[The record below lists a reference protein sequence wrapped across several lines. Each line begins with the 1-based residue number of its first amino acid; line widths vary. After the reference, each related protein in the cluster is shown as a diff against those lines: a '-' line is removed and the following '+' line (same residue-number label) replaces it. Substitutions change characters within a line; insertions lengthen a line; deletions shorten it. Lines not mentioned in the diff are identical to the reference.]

1 MAETYTPIEMLGKLV
16 SFDTTSAFSN
26 MELIDFVR
34 GYLADYGVEAQV
46 LPNEDGTKANLFAT
60 IGPSKPGGVALSG
73 HTDVVPVVGQPWDT
87 NPFEVVEKGTRLYG
101 RGTCDMKAFSAT
113 ALALVPEMV
122 AKPLQRPL
130 HFCLSYD
137 EEVGCL
143 GAPGMIAELGAALPK
158 PALVIVGEPTD
169 MKVVSAHKGMWF
181 FRVTVT
187 GKEAHSSQTHRGV
200 SAVMN
205 GARMIAKLDEMG
217 KRLRDNA
224 DTSSRF
230 PPPYTTIHVGT
241 ANGGTAPNIISRKFE
256 FVCDIRNLPTDDPAA
271 LQQEF
276 EDWVN
281 AEILPDMHAV
291 DPSTGI
297 EIENLTTVPGLR
309 EELDS
314 EAEAFVRAITGD
326 NDTTYVPYGTE
337 AGQFQEAGMSVVV
350 CGPGSIDQAHQP
362 NEFIEI
368 DQVHQCEAF
377 LRKVIVRCQ
386 G

>member
-16 SFDTTSAFSN
+16 SFDTTSAYSN
-26 MELIDFVR
+26 LELIDFVR
-34 GYLADYGVEAQV
+34 GYLADHGVEAQV

-60 IGPSKPGGVALSG
+60 IGPVKPGGVALSG

-87 NPFEVVEKGTRLYG
+87 DPFDMVEKGTRLYG
-101 RGTCDMKAFSAT
+101 RGTADMKAFSAT

-122 AKPLQRPL
+122 AQPLTRPL

-143 GAPGMIAELGAALPK
+143 GAPEMIRQLGENLPK

-224 DTSSRF
+224 DPSNRF
-230 PPPYTTIHVGT
+230 PPPYTTIHVGV
-241 ANGGTAPNIISRKFE
+241 ANGGTAANIISRKFE
-256 FVCDIRNLPTDDPAA
+256 FICDIRNLPTDDPAA
-271 LQQEF
+271 LQREF
-276 EDWVN
+276 EEWYT
-281 AEILPDMHAV
+281 AEILPEMHAV
-291 DPSTGI
+291 DPNTGI
-297 EIENLTTVPGLR
+297 EIVTENVVPGLR

-314 EAEAFVRAITGD
+314 EAEEFVRAITGD

-377 LRKVIVRCQ
+377 LRKVIGRCR

>member
-1 MAETYTPIEMLGKLV
+1 MAATYTPIEMLGKLV
-16 SFDTTSAFSN
+16 SFDTTSAYSN
-26 MELIDFVR
+26 LELIDFVR
-34 GYLADYGVEAQV
+34 DYLAEYGVESQV
-46 LPNEDGTKANLFAT
+46 LPNADGTKANLFAT
-60 IGPSKPGGVALSG
+60 IGPSVPGGVALSG
-73 HTDVVPVVGQPWDT
+73 HTDVVPVTDQPWDT
-87 NPFEVVEKGTRLYG
+87 DPFDMTEKGTRLYG
-101 RGTCDMKAFSAT
+101 RGTADMKAFSAT

-122 AKPLQRPL
+122 AKSMKRPL

-143 GAPGMIAELGAALPK
+143 GAPEMIAHLGANLPK

-200 SAVMN
+200 SAVMI
-205 GARMIAKLDEMG
+205 GARLINKLDEMA

-224 DTSSRF
+224 DPGNRF

-241 ANGGTAPNIISRKFE
+241 ANGGTAANIISRKFE
-256 FVCDIRNLPTDDPAA
+256 FVCDIRNLPGDDPEA

-276 EDWVN
+276 VDWYT
-281 AEILPDMHAV
+281 AEILPEMHAV
-291 DPSTGI
+291 DPNTGI
-297 EIENLTTVPGLR
+297 EIVTETAVPGLR
-309 EELDS
+309 EDLDS
-314 EAEAFVRAITGD
+314 EAEEFVRAITGD

-337 AGQFQEAGMSVVV
+337 AGQFQDAGMSVVV

-368 DQVHQCEAF
+368 AQVHQCEAF
-377 LRKVIVRCQ
+377 LRKVIGRCQ
-386 G
+386 D

>member
-1 MAETYTPIEMLGKLV
+1 MTATYTPIEMLGKLV
-16 SFDTTSAFSN
+16 SFDTTSAYSN
-26 MELIDFVR
+26 LGLIDFVR
-34 GYLADYGVEAQV
+34 DYLAGYGIDAQV
-46 LPNEDGTKANLFAT
+46 LPNADGTKANLFAT
-60 IGPSKPGGVALSG
+60 VGPSVEGGVALSG

-87 NPFEVVEKGTRLYG
+87 DPFDMVEKGSRLYG
-101 RGTCDMKAFSAT
+101 RGTADMKAFSAT
-113 ALALVPEMV
+113 ALALVPEMI
-122 AKPLQRPL
+122 AKPLKRPL

-143 GAPGMIAELGAALPK
+143 GAPEMIQQLGENLPK

-200 SAVMN
+200 SAVMT
-205 GARMIAKLDEMG
+205 GARLIAKLDEMG

-224 DTSSRF
+224 DKSSRF
-230 PPPYTTIHVGT
+230 PPPYTTIHVGV

-256 FVCDIRNLPTDDPAA
+256 FVCDIRNLPGDDPAA

-276 EDWVN
+276 EDWYK
-281 AEILPDMHAV
+281 AEILPEMHAV
-291 DPSTGI
+291 DPNTGI
-297 EIENLTTVPGLR
+297 EIVTENVVPGLR

-337 AGQFQEAGMSVVV
+337 AGQFQDAGMSVVV

-377 LRKVIVRCQ
+377 LRKVIDRCR

>member
-16 SFDTTSAFSN
+16 SFDTTSEYSN
-26 MELIDFVR
+26 LDLIHFVR
-34 GYLADYGVEAQV
+34 DYLAGYGVEAQV

-60 IGPSKPGGVALSG
+60 VGPDQAGGVALSG
-73 HTDVVPVVGQPWDT
+73 HTDVVPVAGQPWDT
-87 NPFEVVEKGTRLYG
+87 DPFDMVQQGSRLYG
-101 RGTCDMKAFSAT
+101 RGTADMKAFSAT

-122 AKPLQRPL
+122 AKPLSRPL

-143 GAPGMIAELGAALPK
+143 GAPKMIEELGTALPK

-169 MKVVSAHKGMWF
+169 MRVVSAHKGMWF

-187 GKEAHSSQTHRGV
+187 GKEVHSSQTHRGV
-200 SAVMN
+200 SAVMT
-205 GARMIAKLDEMG
+205 GARLIAKLDEMA

-224 DTSSRF
+224 DPANRF
-230 PPPYTTIHVGT
+230 PPPYTTIHVGM
-241 ANGGTAPNIISRKFE
+241 ANGGTAPNIVSRKFE
-256 FVCDIRNLPTDDPAA
+256 FVCDIRNLPEDDPAA

-276 EDWVN
+276 VDWYT
-281 AEILPDMHAV
+281 AEILPEMHAI
-291 DPSTGI
+291 DPDTGI
-297 EIENLTTVPGLR
+297 ETVTENAVVGLR
-309 EELDS
+309 EDLGS
-314 EAEAFVRAITGD
+314 EAEEFVRAITGD

-377 LRKVIVRCQ
+377 LRKVIGRC
-386 G
+386 GT

>member
-1 MAETYTPIEMLGKLV
+1 MAETYSPIEMLGKLV
-16 SFDTTSAFSN
+16 AFDTTSAYSN
-26 MELIDFVR
+26 LDLIHFVR
-34 GYLADYGVEAQV
+34 DYLAGYGITAEV
-46 LPNEDGTKANLFAT
+46 LPNKDGKKANLFAT
-60 IGPSKPGGVALSG
+60 VGPQQPGGVALSG
-73 HTDVVPVVGQPWDT
+73 HTDVVPVKGQPWETD
-87 NPFEVVEKGTRLYG
+87 PFDLVQKGSRLYG

-113 ALALVPEMV
+113 ALALVPEML
-122 AKPLQRPL
+122 ARPLTRPL

-143 GAPGMIAELGAALPK
+143 GAPEMIAQLGEKLPK

-169 MKVVSAHKGMWF
+169 MRVVSAHKGMWF

-205 GARMIAKLDEMG
+205 GARLIAKLDEMA

-224 DTSSRF
+224 APSNRF

-241 ANGGTAPNIISRKFE
+241 ANGGTAANIISRHFE
-256 FVCDIRNLPTDDPAA
+256 FVCDIRNLPDDDPAA

-276 EDWVN
+276 VDWYT
-281 AEILPDMHAV
+281 AEILPEMHAI
-291 DPSTGI
+291 DPETGI
-297 EIENLTTVPGLR
+297 ETVTENAVVGLR
-309 EELDS
+309 EDLGS
-314 EAEAFVRAITGD
+314 EAEEFVRAITGD

-377 LRKVIVRCQ
+377 LRKVIAKCAA
-386 G
+386 

>member
-1 MAETYTPIEMLGKLV
+1 MAETYSPIDMLGKLV
-16 SFDTTSAFSN
+16 SFDTTSAYSN
-26 MELIDFVR
+26 LDLIHFVR
-34 GYLADYGVEAQV
+34 DYLAGHGVEAEI
-46 LPNEDGTKANLFAT
+46 LPNSDGKKANLFAT
-60 IGPSKPGGVALSG
+60 VGPKRPGGVALSG
-73 HTDVVPVVGQPWDT
+73 HTDVVPVQGQPWDT
-87 NPFEVVEKGTRLYG
+87 DPFELVQKGSRLYG

-122 AKPLQRPL
+122 SRPLSRPL

-143 GAPGMIAELGAALPK
+143 GAPEMIAQLGEKLPK
-158 PALVIVGEPTD
+158 PALVVVGEPTD
-169 MKVVSAHKGMWF
+169 MRVVSAHKGMWF

-200 SAVMN
+200 SAVMT
-205 GARMIAKLDEMG
+205 GARLIAKLDEMA
-217 KRLRDNA
+217 KRLRDTA
-224 DTSSRF
+224 DPGNRF

-241 ANGGTAPNIISRKFE
+241 ANGGTAPNIISRHFE
-256 FVCDIRNLPTDDPAA
+256 FVCDIRNLPDDDPAA

-276 EDWVN
+276 VDWYT
-281 AEILPDMHAV
+281 AEILPEMHAI
-291 DPSTGI
+291 DPDTGI
-297 EIENLTTVPGLR
+297 ETVTENAVVGLR
-309 EELDS
+309 EELGS
-314 EAEAFVRAITGD
+314 EAEEFVRAITGD

-377 LRKVIVRCQ
+377 LRKVIAKCGQ
-386 G
+386 